1 MVPNFTG
8 GIPPGIP
15 PSAPGGGPADCCES
29 ERLKKFI
36 TYGYLLAFF
45 AFVAG
50 IFNPLTNPNADP
62 VAVLIGILVL
72 IVGLVGGIQ
81 LYQAVTIEENR
92 IIRLIAGFGLISG
105 SLWGI
110 FWVVNPN

>member
-1 MVPNFTG
+1 MV
-8 GIPPGIP
+8 
-15 PSAPGGGPADCCES
+15 ES

-62 VAVLIGILVL
+62 VAVLIGILV
-72 IVGLVGGIQ
+72 
-81 LYQAVTIEENR
+81 
-92 IIRLIAGFGLISG
+92 S
-105 SLWGI
+105 
-110 FWVVNPN
+110 

>member
-1 MVPNFTG
+1 MV
-8 GIPPGIP
+8 
-15 PSAPGGGPADCCES
+15 ES

-81 LYQAVTIEENR
+81 LILQWRSSIRRSMHAASAATETI
-92 IIRLIAGFGLISG
+92 
-105 SLWGI
+105 
-110 FWVVNPN
+110 

>member
-1 MVPNFTG
+1 MV
-8 GIPPGIP
+8 
-15 PSAPGGGPADCCES
+15 ES